1 MVHGRPMTRVVGSV
15 SAFQLHWAMLGA
27 LGTGK
32 MGGGMGSDGLGWDL
46 EFQERAHLGTVG
58 EWPGAASTVLPPL
71 WGDVELSPGGTWG
84 PVSLVLVVVASPP
97 AAPGPGGAPG

>member
-32 MGGGMGSDGLGWDL
+32 TGGGMGSDGLGWDL
-46 EFQERAHLGTVG
+46 EFQ
-58 EWPGAASTVLPPL
+58 GAS
-71 WGDVELSPGGTWG
+71 SPGHGGGVAWGSVHRLAPPFGGT
-84 PVSLVLVVVASPP
+84 
-97 AAPGPGGAPG
+97 